1 MSAFGGNSGDESRL
15 ISRMVSEARS
25 KLVRPSSRR
34 PSPWE
39 ERSRSP
45 SPSVHQLP
53 FRNPSPPP
61 IVLEPGDLRHAIS
74 REVRDRSPRRRF
86 IDPLTDEGLRRD
98 RSRSG
103 AAAAP
108 PPRTSASAAPPAM
121 MGDLLRA
128 MDGMREDIAV
138 LSRHSVSAG

>member
-25 KLVRPSSRR
+25 KLVRSSSRR

-39 ERSRSP
+39 DRSRSP

-53 FRNPSPPP
+53 FRNPSPPS

-86 IDPLTDEGLRRD
+86 IDPLPDEEHRRV

-103 AAAAP
+103 PAAA